1 MVGGMGTQVTQTWE
15 EQLDILKNFLIRRA
29 AWLDSCGWAPT
40 PNGGGGGWNP
50 WDPGNGGGGWNPW
63 DPGNGGGGG
72 WNPWDPG
79 NGGGGGW
86 NPWNP

>member
-50 WDPGNGGGGWNPW
+50 WNP
-63 DPGNGGGGG
+63 
-72 WNPWDPG
+72 
-79 NGGGGGW
+79 
-86 NPWNP
+86 